1 MIHELLSR
9 PETEIARLGKRMRAL
24 VVSEPQHRAALR
36 PHPGADQDIGSALRK
51 AFTRISRSKFIRR
64 AGRLLKTG
72 STHVPDYQRYLSLLK
87 AERSSFAGRTF
98 NLTIDFELG
107 WSRARRD
114 GGSTTRQ
121 EALQRAQRARAA
133 FPALL
138 EASDRY
144 AVPITFAVVGH
155 LAMARC
161 EHPPTPAFAPY
172 WLGEDW
178 FAIDPSTDGDRDPA
192 YYAADAIEAIARG
205 DVAHEIGS
213 HGFSHVDL
221 GDDATTREIATYEI
235 VESRN
240 ALRRY
245 DPAISSFIFPKNHL
259 GFLDVLSDA
268 GFTAYRSGAYL
279 PSIEMNM
286 ACGAFPRAC
295 GSRRRHAVLT
305 RCSLLQ
311 MSPRPS
317 NSSSTRGATFTSLP
331 RRRRRARTSPRSFG
345 DWPIGV
351 SAA

>member
-1 MIHELLSR
+1 LSR
-9 PETEIARLGKRMRAL
+9 
-24 VVSEPQHRAALR
+24 SN
-36 PHPGADQDIGSALRK
+36 
-51 AFTRISRSKFIRR
+51 FIRR

-72 STHVPDYQRYLSLLK
+72 STHVPDYQRYLSLLE
-87 AERSSFAGRTF
+87 AERSSFAGGTF

-114 GGSTTRQ
+114 GRSTTRQ

-178 FAIDPSTDGDRDPA
+178 FAIDPSTDGVRDPA
-192 YYAADAIEAIARG
+192 YYAADAIETIARA

-221 GDDATTREIATYEI
+221 GDDATTREIAIYEV

-259 GFLDVLSDA
+259 GFLDVLRDA

-279 PSIEMNM
+279 PLDRDEHGMWRFPKGLWLSPQASSPDEVLALADVAIAQQQLIHTWCHLHEY
-286 ACGAFPRAC
+286 ASAKEAGAYFSALFRGLAD
-295 GSRRRHAVLT
+295 RRQGGLAVRT
-305 RCSLLQ
+305 MRDVV
-311 MSPRPS
+311 RE
-317 NSSSTRGATFTSLP
+317 
-331 RRRRRARTSPRSFG
+331 RRALSEG
-345 DWPIGV
+345 DAFAQK
-351 SAA
+351 S